1 MPSNAP
7 ITVNDGKS
15 TPASHVFVPTRIDKD
30 NKAFFAEN
38 VGSSLQGRPQLSYV
52 TSGGV
57 GGAAHKVALQI
68 TVPKLVTVT
77 DGAGTREVVQ
87 HTPIAKTEFV
97 FQSTTSAQERKDM
110 RMLMANALIHAT
122 LGPAI
127 DNVESFW

>member
-1 MPSNAP
+1 MPNNAP
-7 ITVNDGKS
+7 MTVNDGKS
-15 TPASHVFVPTRIDKD
+15 TPAAHVFNPVRIDKD

-38 VGSSLQGRPQLSYV
+38 IGGSLQGRPVLSYV
-52 TSGGV
+52 VSGGV

-110 RMLMANALIHAT
+110 RVLMANAMLHAT